1 MKNFLVLIGLYS
13 LTCMSI
19 YLMTENNRLAFLGGG
34 LVFFLVELPIWF
46 KWRSA
51 KLEKSALQMKAFSR
65 ESDDDI
71 IFNGSEIEKPENTV
85 RSIVKLFAIV
95 MWRDNVVA
103 ASEVLLAHE
112 YFDKRFKNSHCL
124 SFFNKDNKE
133 MRLLL
138 KQCLK
143 GKKLPS
149 YKDCALDVLKA
160 GFSYEVRFELLEYL
174 FKTAHAYENICDAE
188 VSRLREIAQF
198 FVIKEWDILSLEYKY
213 ECRRRESADRKK
225 ETERIK
231 NLSDSIMRQAYL
243 TLGVTPD
250 ATDEEVKAAYH
261 GIVKV
266 CHPDKVSA
274 KAGSKEWENLVVQ
287 FRHTVEAYRMV
298 CEARNIS

>member
-1 MKNFLVLIGLYS
+1 MKDFVVLVGLFI

-19 YLMTENNRLAFLGGG
+19 YLMIGNDRLAFLGGG
-34 LVFFLVELPIWF
+34 LLFFLVELPKWV

-51 KLEKSALQMKAFSR
+51 KLKETAFRMKAFSR
-65 ESDDDI
+65 ESDYDI
-71 IFNGSEIEKPENTV
+71 IFNGSEIVDPEKTV
-85 RSIVKLFAIV
+85 RSIVKLFAIL

-124 SFFNKDNKE
+124 SFFNKDNKM

-138 KQCLK
+138 KQYLK

-160 GFSYEVRFELLEYL
+160 GFPYEARLEFLEYL

-188 VSRLREIAQF
+188 ISRLREIAQYL
-198 FVIKEWDILSLEYKY
+198 VIKEWDILSLEYRY
-213 ECRRRESADRKK
+213 EYRKRESADRKK
-225 ETERIK
+225 ENERLQ

-243 TLGVTPD
+243 TLGVAAD
-250 ATDEEVKAAYH
+250 ATDDEVKAAYRE
-261 GIVKV
+261 IVKS
-266 CHPDKVSA
+266 CHPDKVTA
-274 KAGSKEWENLVVQ
+274 EEGSKEWEALTVQ

-298 CEARNIS
+298 CGARGIS